1 MLPQTISAVHRPLAC
16 DKKYS
21 LCLYDLLQSAVGEE
35 GSKVGQGDPLNPL
48 NPLNPALLWLK
59 ERGTLTLLVRLAAV
73 RASAAFG
80 VTVGEGG
87 LIEVVKIPSIRS
99 RFRSHT

>member
-1 MLPQTISAVHRPLAC
+1 MLPQTMHSAVHRPLAC

-35 GSKVGQGDPLNPL
+35 GSKVGQGDPL